1 MRSIPDFLKH
11 LSKNCL
17 KKKYTIKGNFNSNGI
32 YSFSLFYKD
41 KKVQF
46 THKFDNTCIEDCQT
60 IIFETDNLFITAI
73 ELSKN
78 LLPKIDEDFLSNGG
92 LKLQTLLKGD

>member
-1 MRSIPDFLKH
+1 MKSIPDFLKH
-11 LSKNCL
+11 LNKNCL
-17 KKKYTIKGNFNSNGI
+17 RKKYTIRGNFNSSNV

-46 THKFDNTCIEDCQT
+46 THKFDNTCLKECQT
-60 IIFETDNLFITAI
+60 IIYETDNLFITAI

-78 LLPKIDEDFLSNGG
+78 LLPKIDEDFLSRDGVK
-92 LKLQTLLKGD
+92 LKKLLKGN